1 MWLYFVSYLSD
12 HVDSKALIRILI
24 WIQGGSEFEATRRGG
39 EDTDRA
45 DSQDIA
51 VVEECVPMH
60 LLLCAKFTLVSVYSK
75 EY

>member
-60 LLLCAKFTLVSVYSK
+60 LLTLKNLCQVHPCFSVL
-75 EY
+75 